1 MQLPQSNVIERCA
14 VLLKAANSNL
24 MSTDKKHITVC
35 VCTYRRPEMLQ
46 NLLEDLREQ
55 ETGGL
60 FTYSILVVDNDH
72 LRSAYA
78 VVSEF
83 AARQQSQ
90 VEYQVEPLQNIALA
104 RNKAIEHSIGDFVV
118 FIDDDESP
126 IQRWLLTL
134 FEACNKFN
142 AHGALGP
149 VHPRFSEPP
158 PRWVVEGKFYDRP
171 TYPTGF
177 VIDWRKGRTGN
188 TLLKREVFAGMTQPF
203 RPEFRTGE
211 DQDFFRRVIEK
222 GFVFIWCDEAVAF
235 EIVPPI
241 RWNRM
246 FLLKRALLRGHT
258 SIAHPTFAA
267 RDILT
272 SVVAAPVYLLALP
285 FALALGQGKFMSILV
300 RLFDHLGRLL
310 GCVGINPVRE
320 PYVTT

>member
-1 MQLPQSNVIERCA
+1 MTSR
-14 VLLKAANSNL
+14 
-24 MSTDKKHITVC
+24 TKHITVC
-35 VCTYRRPEMLQ
+35 VCTYRRQELLKS
-46 NLLEDLREQ
+46 LLEGLREQ

-72 LRSAYA
+72 QESANA

-83 AARQQSQ
+83 AAGQRIHADYYVQP
-90 VEYQVEPLQNIALA
+90 EQNIALA
-104 RNKAIEHSIGDFVV
+104 RNMAIEHATGDFIV

-126 IQRWLLTL
+126 IRRWLLTL
-134 FEACNKFN
+134 FEACINYN
-142 AHGALGP
+142 VDGVLGP
-149 VHPRFSEPP
+149 VHPRYAETP
-158 PRWVVEGKFYDRP
+158 PRWVVEGKFYDRR

-188 TLLKREVFAGMTQPF
+188 TFLKREVFAGMTAPF

-222 GFVFIWCDEAVAF
+222 GYVFIWCNEAVAY
-235 EIVPPI
+235 EIVPAS
-241 RWNRM
+241 RWNRS
-246 FLLKRALLRGHT
+246 FLLKRALLRGHA
-258 SIAHPTFAA
+258 SLAHPTFAR

-272 SVVAAPVYLLALP
+272 SAVAAPAYALALP
-285 FALALGQGKFMSILV
+285 FALLLGQGKFMNILV

-310 GCVGINPVRE
+310 GIIGINPIKD

>member
-1 MQLPQSNVIERCA
+1 MASR
-14 VLLKAANSNL
+14 
-24 MSTDKKHITVC
+24 TKHITVC
-35 VCTYRRPEMLQ
+35 VCTYRRPELLKS
-46 NLLEDLREQ
+46 LLEDLREQ
-55 ETGGL
+55 ATGGL

-72 LRSAYA
+72 QESANA

-83 AARQQSQ
+83 AAGQKIHADYYVQP
-90 VEYQVEPLQNIALA
+90 EQNIALA
-104 RNKAIEHSIGDFVV
+104 RNMAIEHATGDFIV

-149 VHPRFSEPP
+149 VHPRFVEAPP
-158 PRWVVEGKFYDRP
+158 DWVVDGKFYDRP

-188 TLLKREVFAGMTQPF
+188 TLLKREVFAGVSQPF

-211 DQDFFRRVIEK
+211 DQDFFRRMIEK
-222 GFVFIWCDEAVAF
+222 GYVFIWCNEAVAY
-235 EIVPPI
+235 ESVPAS
-241 RWNRM
+241 RWNRA
-246 FLLKRALLRGHT
+246 FLLKRALLRGHA
-258 SIAHPTFAA
+258 SLAHPTFSV

-272 SVVAAPVYLLALP
+272 SAVAAPAYALALP
-285 FALALGQGKFMSILV
+285 FALVMGQGKFMSILV

-310 GCVGINPVRE
+310 GFIGINPIKD